1 MLSFMKID
9 FVKEDVLVIPEW
21 NATYILKPDLMS
33 LADSIASFGIL
44 SPLIVQRE
52 GNVVIDG
59 SQRLLLIRGNK
70 NLADAIMSE
79 IPVNYVDC
87 EELDAMFLHLQ
98 INRARGAAVAKKISH
113 IIRTLKRSRKYSIKD
128 FENRLSM
135 KSVELELMLDG
146 TIIKQRDI
154 KSHNY
159 SRAWVPVE
167 APPGTIDKAPAI
179 IETPPNADR

>member
-1 MLSFMKID
+1 MKIE
-9 FVKEDVLVIPEW
+9 FVQEEILRVPGW

-52 GNVVIDG
+52 SNLVIDG
-59 SQRLLLIRGNK
+59 SQRLLLLRGNRS
-70 NLADAIMSE
+70 LYDAVGGRIL
-79 IPVNYVDC
+79 VNYIDC
-87 EELDAMFLHLQ
+87 DELDAMFLHLQ
-98 INRARGAAVAKKISH
+98 MNRARGAAVAKKISH

-128 FENRLSM
+128 FEHRLSM
-135 KSVELELMLDG
+135 KSVELDLMLDG
-146 TIIKQRDI
+146 TIIMQRDI

-167 APPGTIDKAPAI
+167 APPGTVDKAPAI
-179 IETPPNADR
+179 IETPPNPDR